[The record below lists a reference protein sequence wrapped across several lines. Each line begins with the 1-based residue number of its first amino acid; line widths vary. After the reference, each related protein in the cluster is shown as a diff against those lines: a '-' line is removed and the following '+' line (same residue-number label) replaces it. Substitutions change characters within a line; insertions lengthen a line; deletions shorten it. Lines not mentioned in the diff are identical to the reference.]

1 MIRRLFNTS
10 SFAAIATVVLL
21 ASCSSE
27 ETKEQQV
34 IVVKVP
40 PQDFIAVNGI
50 TPEARAANEDLM
62 KKLTKNCAGC
72 HAAGSNKPFFASIAA
87 FESLLVYNASYVKL
101 GSPEE
106 SELVRLLEGQGKLTY
121 KQMPP
126 GGDTFAVLASK
137 SQTDISMEE
146 VKTFIRNLKPR
157 QLTVATADVNATTVR
172 RLDARR
178 IRTSLV
184 QQLGIDPQF
193 PYGDPQG
200 EKLLLRD
207 SDTWKEFKTP
217 ADYKPDNNPYNDLD
231 DRWKGLGGASY
242 LRSTPPNGDI
252 SSALML
258 NLVQLSQNWCRQSVR
273 KVGSPLFKFAKP
285 TDGSKDKAA
294 DVRKNLRYMMLSMLA
309 LQPTD
314 PQVEDLYSSVFLSY
328 EKVDLD
334 TAWTASCAALIRHP
348 LWLSY

>member
-1 MIRRLFNTS
+1 MIRRPFNTS
-10 SFAAIATVVLL
+10 GFAAIAAAVLL

-27 ETKEQQV
+27 EPKERQV

-50 TPEARAANEDLM
+50 TPEARAANEGLM

-72 HAAGSNKPFFASIAA
+72 HAEGSNKPFFASIAA
-87 FESLLVYNASYVKL
+87 FESLLVYNASYIKP
-101 GSPEE
+101 GSSEE
-106 SELVRLLEGQGKLTY
+106 SELIRLLEGQGKLTY

-126 GGDTFAVLASK
+126 GGDSFAALAGK
-137 SQTDISMEE
+137 GQTDISLDD
-146 VKTFIRNLKPR
+146 VKAFIRNLKPR
-157 QLTVATADVNATTVR
+157 QLMVATADPNATTVR

-184 QQLGIDPQF
+184 LQLGIDPEF

-207 SDTWKEFKTP
+207 SDTWKAFKSP
-217 ADYKPDNNPYNDLD
+217 ADYMPDNNAYNDLD

-258 NLVQLSQNWCRQSVR
+258 NLAQLSQNWCRQSVR

-294 DVRKNLRYMMLSMLA
+294 DVRKNLRSMMVSLLA
-309 LQPTD
+309 LQPSD
-314 PQVEDLYSSVFLSY
+314 AQVEDLYSSVFLTY
-328 EKVDLD
+328 EKVDID
-334 TAWTASCAALIRHP
+334 TAWTASCSALIRHP